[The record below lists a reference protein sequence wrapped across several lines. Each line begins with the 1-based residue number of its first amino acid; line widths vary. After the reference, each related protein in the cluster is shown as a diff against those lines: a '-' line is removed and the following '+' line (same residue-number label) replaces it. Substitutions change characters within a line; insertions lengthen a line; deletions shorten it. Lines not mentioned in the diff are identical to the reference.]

1 MTSKTKRPTSQ
12 QVADLAGV
20 SRTTVSFVLNKVKG
34 VTLPD
39 ETKERVLSAAKTLGY
54 IPDAA
59 ARTLASGQTRTLGL
73 VLPDSHHLEVDA
85 FIPQLLYSLT
95 EASNVQGFRV
105 IVEGVREAR
114 KDAYRALAY
123 AKQIDGLVI
132 LNPRLDDLDS
142 SLPDLITSGFPVVF
156 VSNIDHP
163 KAYTVTQK
171 PLMDVAVRH
180 LVELGHKR
188 IAHITYAPVAFQGA
202 RDRLQVY
209 RRVLSEAGL
218 PTDDALVRYGNYDA
232 ASGFAATRSLLA
244 DGVTFSA
251 LFAGNDTLALGALAA
266 LHQAGLRVPEDV
278 AVVGYDD
285 IPTAAY
291 AVPPLTTVR
300 TNPKEQ
306 GRTAGDLLI
315 KLVRGEP
322 AKHSIQVGPAE
333 FIVRDSC
340 GAKQAGSS
348 VK

>member
-1 MTSKTKRPTSQ
+1 M
-12 QVADLAGV
+12 
-20 SRTTVSFVLNKVKG
+20 
-34 VTLPD
+34 
-39 ETKERVLSAAKTLGY
+39 LSAAKTLGY

-171 PLMDVAVRH
+171 TADGR
-180 LVELGHKR
+180 GR
-188 IAHITYAPVAFQGA
+188 SAPGGA
-202 RDRLQVY
+202 RPQTHCPHHLRAGCVSGCPGQAPGLSPRTERGRAAH
-209 RRVLSEAGL
+209 RR
-218 PTDDALVRYGNYDA
+218 R
-232 ASGFAATRSLLA
+232 
-244 DGVTFSA
+244 FSA
-251 LFAGNDTLALGALAA
+251 LRQL
-266 LHQAGLRVPEDV
+266 
-278 AVVGYDD
+278 
-285 IPTAAY
+285 
-291 AVPPLTTVR
+291 
-300 TNPKEQ
+300 
-306 GRTAGDLLI
+306 
-315 KLVRGEP
+315 
-322 AKHSIQVGPAE
+322 
-333 FIVRDSC
+333 
-340 GAKQAGSS
+340 
-348 VK
+348 